1 MSQARIFGLHTRH
14 TLTVGLGV
22 VLSLVLLLAPMAIQ
36 QAPAQAATSTGS
48 MASALAPAS
57 AAETC
62 PAVFAV
68 GVAGTAEPGA
78 PDGSMGRVSSN
89 VLANMAAALPPAVS
103 SHVKAVGLPYPA
115 IDIIPGV
122 TLPLIGGM
130 SYLDSRDLGISN
142 LIALLYSHANACPD
156 QRFVLVGYSQG
167 ADVVATAL
175 ASLDSQL
182 NVARHVETHIA
193 GVALFG
199 DPRFDPFDDADGGSY
214 SKSLSGIWNTFPTLP
229 ELNRAGTRPAL
240 TTYAGRLRTYCNQGD
255 PICNFSAKNAVD
267 CFGQK
272 TWNLILGAATGGVT
286 GAALATLTNM
296 LDSGD
301 YIKASCPHLRY
312 IASKV
317 KPPTANTAMAAA
329 TLANQVLA
337 ALYPIT
343 MGPTSLSD
351 ATATSYYQT
360 YLDAAGGT
368 GAYTWSATGL
378 PSWLR
383 LNSSSGLLSGTP
395 PLNAGDATFT
405 VNVTDG
411 YRSATRSYTLHLL
424 PSSCSS
430 GACTISAWGDNAVG
444 ELGNGTTTGSPTP
457 AEVANLSGVTAI
469 AAGTQ
474 HSLALRT
481 DGTVWQ
487 WGANFFNEP
496 EDPTLFSKTS
506 VQVSALSNVTAI
518 ADGSLHSLALRAD
531 GTVWAWGF
539 NDFGQLGNGTTTS
552 SSTPVQVNGLSGVT
566 AIAAGNLHSLA
577 LRTDG
582 TVWAWGYNYSGQLG
596 NGTTTHSS
604 APVQVSG
611 LSDVTAIAAGSAQ
624 GDHSLALRTDGS
636 VWAWGDNYAGQLGNG
651 TTTDSPTPVQ
661 VSGLSDVT
669 AIAAGFNPSLA
680 LRTDGTVQAWGN
692 NRAGQLGNGTTTI
705 FPTPTPVQVN
715 GLAGVTTIGGGGFFS
730 LAVLTDGTMTAW
742 GDNSQGA
749 LGDGTLTSTSTPV
762 RVSGLSGVTA
772 IAAGVSHSL
781 ALHK

>member
-1 MSQARIFGLHTRH
+1 MSQTRFFGLRSRR

-36 QAPAQAATSTGS
+36 QAPAQAVTSTGS
-48 MASALAPAS
+48 MASALAPAA

-78 PDGSMGRVSSN
+78 SDGSMGRVSSN

-122 TLPLIGGM
+122 VGGLIGGIG
-130 SYLDSRDLGISN
+130 YLDSRNLGISN

-167 ADVVATAL
+167 ADVIATAL

-182 NVARHVETHIA
+182 NVARHVQTHIA
-193 GVALFG
+193 GVALLG

-214 SKSLSGIWNTFPTLP
+214 SRSLSGIWNTYRTVP
-229 ELNRAGTRPAL
+229 EARPAGTRPAL
-240 TTYAGRLRTYCNQGD
+240 TTYAGRLRSYCNQGD

-272 TWNLILGAATGGVT
+272 TWNLILAELTTGVVG
-286 GAALATLTNM
+286 ATLTAL

-312 IASKV
+312 TASKV

-351 ATATSYYQT
+351 ATATDYYQT

-395 PLNAGDATFT
+395 PINAGDTTFT

-411 YRSATRSYTLHLL
+411 YRSATRSYTLHVL
-424 PSSCSS
+424 PSHCSG
-430 GACTISAWGDNAVG
+430 GACTISVWGDNAVG

-457 AEVANLSGVTAI
+457 LEVANLSGVTAI

-481 DGTVWQ
+481 DGTVWE

-496 EDPTLFSKTS
+496 EDPTLFSKTP
-506 VQVSALSNVTAI
+506 VQVSGLSDVTAI
-518 ADGSLHSLALRAD
+518 AGGGLHSLALRAD

-552 SSTPVQVNGLSGVT
+552 SSTPVQVNGLAGVT
-566 AIAAGNLHSLA
+566 AIAAGDLHSLA

-582 TVWAWGYNYSGQLG
+582 TVWAWGYNYAGQLG

-604 APVQVSG
+604 VPVQVSG

-624 GDHSLALRTDGS
+624 GDHSLALRTDGT
-636 VWAWGDNYAGQLGNG
+636 VWAWGYNYAGQLGNG
-651 TTTDSPTPVQ
+651 TTTNSPTPVQ

-669 AIAAGFNPSLA
+669 AIAAGFNHSLA
-680 LRTDGTVQAWGN
+680 LRTDGTVRAWGN
-692 NRAGQLGNGTTTI
+692 NFAGQLGNGTTTNS
-705 FPTPTPVQVN
+705 PTPVQAN
-715 GLAGVTTIGGGGFFS
+715 GLAGVTAIAGGGLFS
-730 LAVLTDGTMTAW
+730 LAVLTDGTVRAW

-762 RVSGLSGVTA
+762 QVSGLSGVTA
-772 IAAGVSHSL
+772 IAAGISHSL
-781 ALHK
+781 ALHT